1 MSIEGKIQV
10 VAGGT
15 SGMGLANAIAL
26 GQFGPV
32 VIGGRNEA
40 RLAEALKACEEA
52 GVTAYGKTCDVSDME
67 SVKAFAEYAA
77 SLGEIG
83 GAVNAAGVDWD
94 HVPDEVVIDI
104 NMTGVVNFTEAF
116 FPYMGEGSCM
126 VHYSSITG
134 YFYNPVQADYD
145 VWNNANDPEFR
156 EKWMAAV
163 QSVERPKPD
172 FLTNSYIYYAGS
184 KRFVMY
190 YTQANTCRFGAKG
203 ARIFSIAPGSFDT
216 PMLRQGAGNNEA
228 VVARTAFKRFGTP
241 EEMACLV
248 TQLMGPGHDYLT
260 GCDVVHDGG
269 KMAMTFAKQI
279 EA

>member
-1 MSIEGKIQV
+1 MGIEGKVQV

-32 VIGGRNEA
+32 VIGGRNEK
-40 RLAEALKACEEA
+40 RLAEALEECKAA
-52 GVTAYGKTCDVSDME
+52 GIEAYGKTCDVSDME

-77 SLGEIG
+77 SIGEIG

-94 HVPDEVVIDI
+94 HVPDEVLINI

-116 FPYMGEGSCM
+116 YPYMGEGSCM

-134 YFYNPVQADYD
+134 YFYQPVPADLE
-145 VWNNANDPEFR
+145 VWNNATDPDFC

-163 QSVERPKPD
+163 NSVERPKPD
-172 FLTNSYIYYAGS
+172 FLTFSYIYYAGS

-190 YTQANTCRFGAKG
+190 YSQANTQRFGAKG

-216 PMLRQGAGNNEA
+216 PMLRSGVGFSEA
-228 VVARTAFKRFGTP
+228 TVARTAFKRFGTP

-269 KMAMTFAKQI
+269 KLAMTMAKQI